1 MPQEAGLKNYIA
13 SLKRNKHLKLFA
25 VILALAAWFAVGSEE
40 RTETTLQL
48 ALELTNIPKQL
59 MVTNEIP
66 SQIEV
71 RLQGPRSVIRE
82 LSNDKHRIRID
93 LSGST
98 PGTRNELI
106 TSSALNFPRGVVV
119 SRIRPNTVAIEL
131 DQAFTRRL
139 EVLPVIKGTPA
150 PGFEV
155 GEISLTPKETM
166 VRGPKNEIQQL
177 KQINTIPIDISKLS
191 SSVTKEVELDFQN
204 LPLTSLDNQPI
215 VAKITIRPK
224 LQTKIFNNIV
234 VIPYGAS
241 NPLRLAPSKISVTVR
256 GPATNLDLL
265 RPEEITPRINLKN
278 LKPGIYE
285 AKIAVEVPAGLEVV
299 AFTPDKI
306 KVKILR

>member
-1 MPQEAGLKNYIA
+1 MKNYIA
-13 SLKRNKHLKLFA
+13 SLKKNKGLKLFA
-25 VILALAAWFAVGSEE
+25 FILALAAWFAVGSEE
-40 RTETTLQL
+40 RTETTLQM

-71 RLQGPRSVIRE
+71 RVQGPRSVIRE
-82 LSNDKHRIRID
+82 LADDKRQLRID
-93 LSGST
+93 LAGSK

-106 TSSALNFPRGVVV
+106 TPSALNFPRGVVI
-119 SRIRPNTVAIEL
+119 SRIRPNALSIEL
-131 DQAFTRRL
+131 DQAVTRRL
-139 EVLPVIKGTPA
+139 EVLPVIKGSPA

-155 GEISLTPKETM
+155 GDITLTPKETL
-166 VRGPKNEIQQL
+166 VRGPQNAVQQL

-191 SSVTKEVELDFQN
+191 SSVTREVELDFQN
-204 LPLTSLDNQPI
+204 LPLTSLDSQPI

-224 LQTKIFNNIV
+224 LQTKVFTNIV
-234 VIPYGAS
+234 VVPYGAS
-241 NPLRLAPSKISVTVR
+241 NPLQLEPAKVAVTVR
-256 GPATNLDLL
+256 GPATNLELL

-278 LKPGIYE
+278 LKPGSYE

-299 AFTPDKI
+299 AVTPEKI